1 MKKKRELKDIRKQ
14 KVTDV
19 YLRSRARRMEKGET
33 LQKSRQFSSK
43 IIPRI
48 KLDNS
53 DIILTRYP
61 EEN

>member
-1 MKKKRELKDIRKQ
+1 MKKMRELKDIRKQ

-33 LQKSRQFSSK
+33 LPKSRQFSSK

-48 KLDNS
+48 
-53 DIILTRYP
+53 IVILFVTRYP